1 MGPGP
6 GRLEN
11 DLTEFKPEGAEGMV
25 VPVGRAGPLPVR
37 WAKFTPDKVI
47 QLEHFRVEKGHTGRL
62 SFCRDTAV
70 GDGKQ
75 HVSKP
80 SIPGCC
86 QPICTCN

>member
-37 WAKFTPDKVI
+37 WAKFTPDKSDSARA
-47 QLEHFRVEKGHTGRL
+47 FSSRKGTYRK
-62 SFCRDTAV
+62 T
-70 GDGKQ
+70 
-75 HVSKP
+75 
-80 SIPGCC
+80 
-86 QPICTCN
+86 